1 MAGDKID
8 LSEVT
13 LRVDVVGAGSNGGAR
28 TWSALLLLEAI
39 ESRLVLL
46 GDLGDLAVVV
56 RRHHELA
63 VMIVVLSGDLVGNS
77 TVLLPLQ
84 ALEDRGLARSVELV
98 GLRERKVWW
107 RGLGFTI
114 GL

>member
-8 LSEVT
+8 LSEKA

-56 RRHHELA
+56 RRNHELA
-63 VMIVVLSGDLVGNS
+63 VIIVVLSGDLVGILMA
-77 TVLLPLQ
+77 LLPQ

-98 GLRERKVWW
+98 GLRVRKVWW
-107 RGLGFTI
+107 
-114 GL
+114 